1 MKFRSALACLAF
13 ALTATQAQAGDCQ
26 LKMFASLDVVENADG
41 VIVPVTLQGQPGG
54 YMTLDLNGV
63 VSGVT
68 EGVAK
73 RFDLKRDTISQNITI
88 NIAGQRIHQKAEINV
103 QLGGSKG
110 DSYVG
115 IIPDYSTSDPRVIGV
130 LAQDILNQFDIEL
143 DLAHNK
149 MNLFSPDHC
158 KGQVVYWTKTAPVAA
173 VPMTLRGDVEFV
185 FPMQLDDKA
194 IDVELSTE
202 PAAALNGQIAHDDF
216 GLDNEKGSHVFKM
229 ISVDGLGIT
238 NPNLAIYKDTTG
250 GGCNGHAR
258 QKDVSLLSER
268 PTFNALERCF
278 GLPDLML
285 GLPELKHLRI
295 FVAYKERM
303 MYATAASAN

>member
-1 MKFRSALACLAF
+1 MKFHNALACLAF
-13 ALTATQAQAGDCQ
+13 ALGATSAQAGDCQ
-26 LKMFASLDVVENADG
+26 LKMFASLDIVENADG

-54 YMTLDLNGV
+54 YMTLDLNGM

-68 EGVAK
+68 EATARK
-73 RFDLKRDTISQNITI
+73 FDLRRDTISQNMTI
-88 NIAGQRIHQKAEINV
+88 NIAGQQIYQKGEINV

-110 DSYVG
+110 DSYVA
-115 IIPDYSTSDPRVIGV
+115 IIPEYSTSDPRVIGV

-173 VPMTLRGDVEFV
+173 VAMTLRGSVEFV
-185 FPMQLDDKA
+185 FPMTLDDKA
-194 IDVELSTE
+194 LDVELSTE
-202 PAAALNGQIAHDDF
+202 PAAALNGKIAHDDF
-216 GLDNEKGSHVFKM
+216 GLENEKGSHTFKM
-229 ISVDGLGIT
+229 ISVEGLGIT
-238 NPNLAIYKDTTG
+238 NPTLAIYQDNTG

-258 QKDVSLLSER
+258 PKDVSLLAER
-268 PTFNALERCF
+268 STFNALERCF
-278 GLPDLML
+278 GVPDLVL

-295 FVAYKERM
+295 FIAYKERM
-303 MYATAASAN
+303 MYVTAASAS